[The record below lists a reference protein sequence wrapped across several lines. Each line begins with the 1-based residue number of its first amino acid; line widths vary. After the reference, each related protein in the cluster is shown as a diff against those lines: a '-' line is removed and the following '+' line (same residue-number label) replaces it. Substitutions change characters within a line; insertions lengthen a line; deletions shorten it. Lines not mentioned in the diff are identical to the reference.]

1 MPAFEVPVERS
12 ETLARYIFSRRYL
25 GPVHPKA
32 AAFMPPPDLKLSV
45 FRIDDLSQVAVWAI
59 GVSVGAES
67 QRHLHGRGDIFASQV
82 LASGL
87 TTEPDNVP
95 ERHVSITGWPDDE
108 SKRLSIAQELANS
121 AVLHVAPSRLAS
133 E

>member
-1 MPAFEVPVERS
+1 MSAFEVHVEET

-25 GPVHPKA
+25 GPVRLKA
-32 AAFMPPPDLKLSV
+32 AAFMPPSDLKLSA
-45 FRIDDLSQVAVWAI
+45 FRIDGLSEDAVWAI

-95 ERHVSITGWPDDE
+95 ERHVSITGWPHDASE
-108 SKRLSIAQELANS
+108 QLSIAQELANA
-121 AVLHVAPSRLAS
+121 AVPHIAP
-133 E
+133 